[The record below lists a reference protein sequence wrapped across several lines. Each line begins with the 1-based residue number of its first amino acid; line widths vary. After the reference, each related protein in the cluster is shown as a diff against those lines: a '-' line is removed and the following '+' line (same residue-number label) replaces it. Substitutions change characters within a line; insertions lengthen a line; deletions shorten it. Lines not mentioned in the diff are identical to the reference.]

1 MGEKN
6 ENNAILNSV
15 AVKVE
20 VEVELGKSKKVSVLI
35 NLVNQASNWRLLWP
49 EGLSLTLTCHNPKI
63 IQLGGI
69 YGSYHLKLEWV

>member
-20 VEVELGKSKKVSVLI
+20 VEVELGKSKKVSVNQLNET
-35 NLVNQASNWRLLWP
+35 NL
-49 EGLSLTLTCHNPKI
+49 K
-63 IQLGGI
+63 
-69 YGSYHLKLEWV
+69 